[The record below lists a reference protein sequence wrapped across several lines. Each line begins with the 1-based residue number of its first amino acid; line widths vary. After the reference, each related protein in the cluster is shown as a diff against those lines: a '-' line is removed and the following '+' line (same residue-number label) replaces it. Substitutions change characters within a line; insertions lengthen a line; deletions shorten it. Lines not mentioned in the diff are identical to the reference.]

1 MQDDRVM
8 RERTNKR
15 ERERERE
22 REKLENS
29 REDFEGECK
38 MIE

>member
-15 ERERERE
+15 ERVRE
-22 REKLENS
+22 REKLENL
-29 REDFEGECK
+29 RRDFEGECK

>member
-15 ERERERE
+15 ERVRE
-22 REKLENS
+22 REKLENLRKTL
-29 REDFEGECK
+29 RESAR
-38 MIE
+38 

>member
-15 ERERERE
+15 ERVRE

-29 REDFEGECK
+29 GRDFEGECK